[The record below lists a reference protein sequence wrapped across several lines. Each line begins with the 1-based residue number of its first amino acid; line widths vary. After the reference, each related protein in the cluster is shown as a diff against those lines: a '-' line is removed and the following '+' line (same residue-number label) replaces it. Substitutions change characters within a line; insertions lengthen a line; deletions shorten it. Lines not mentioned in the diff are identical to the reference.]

1 MLAETELTLSRA
13 YEEINDLAIRLREV
27 REANIGRVTR
37 ITDQTESFQSRIDEL
52 WSRIRWLKFS
62 QSL

>member
-52 WSRIRWLKFS
+52 WAQVRFCKFC
-62 QSL
+62 L